1 MQLTAEEKVMI
12 SGEKGPALRR
22 AMEIIFALGNVY
34 GAEET
39 VPIKSAQISGI
50 SYKNLGEEG
59 LDFLKKW
66 ASEGARVQVPAMMN
80 PAGMDLRRWKEMG
93 IPEEFAHR
101 QLEVVETLAAMG
113 VEPTLTCA
121 PYLGKHRPSFGD
133 HLAWSESSAVIFAN
147 SVIGARTNRE
157 GGPSALAAAI
167 AGRTA
172 CYGFHTDSGRKPVS
186 LVEVYAPLR
195 NEADFGALGYL
206 VGKKLKDRT
215 PYLRFYVE
223 ISPSEPLLKAMGAAM
238 AASGSISLFHAE
250 GLTPEAETFSPE
262 EIGEQSL
269 VISSLEEAFRALSTP
284 LERVDLIWIGCP
296 HASSEELELIASLL
310 EGRRLSTR
318 LWVTTNR
325 EVVEKASKSVETIEE
340 AGGLVLTDTCLVV
353 APVEFLGIKRVATNS
368 AKAAFYLP
376 SWAKVRV
383 VFAPLEE
390 CILKYGGLQ

>member
-1 MQLTAEEKVMI
+1 MI
-12 SGEKGPALRR
+12 SGEKGLALRQ

-34 GAEET
+34 GAKET

-80 PAGMDLRRWKEMG
+80 PAGMDLKRWKEMG
-93 IPEEFAHR
+93 IPEEFAYR
-101 QLEVVETLAAMG
+101 QLEVVETLMAMG

-121 PYLGKHRPSFGD
+121 PYLGKYRPSFGD

-186 LVEVYAPLR
+186 QVEVYVPLR
-195 NEADFGALGYL
+195 SEADFGALGYII
-206 VGKKLKDRT
+206 GKKLKDKT
-215 PYLRFYVE
+215 PNLRFHAE
-223 ISPSEPLLKAMGAAM
+223 FPLGELYLKAMGAAM

-250 GLTPEAETFSPE
+250 GLTPEAETFSLE
-262 EIGEQSL
+262 EIGEQPL
-269 VISSLEEAFRALSTP
+269 VIRSLEEAFRALSAP
-284 LERVDLIWIGCP
+284 PGKVDLIWVGCP
-296 HASSEELELIASLL
+296 HASLEELELIASLL
-310 EGRRLSTR
+310 EGRRLSTK

-325 EVVEKASKSVETIEE
+325 EVVERATKLVETIEE

-376 SWAKVRV
+376 SWAKVQA
-383 VFAPLEE
+383 VFAPIEE
-390 CILKYGGLQ
+390 CILKYGGLR